1 MTTAGIIRRL
11 SYHPWLIKAVRGV
24 GLRDAARKVYY
35 RWASPHQGV
44 FRTERAGSSAS
55 FITRTPEQLRAVE
68 SGSMEG
74 SLEILAHFLQG
85 GDTFYDV
92 GSHVGVYAILLAKVV
107 GRGGVVVA
115 FEPHRATY
123 GQLLENVRLNG
134 LENVRAFQL
143 ALGENAGEAP
153 LYIGKVTANFS
164 LLPAA
169 IVGSV
174 GANAPSEAVRVVRG
188 DELADVQGL
197 PIPRAVKIDVEGFEY
212 AVLQGL
218 RQTLRNPRCEMVCCE
233 VHPKFLPADVKPAD
247 IIRLLASLGYTRVEG
262 EPSDAPYHLIAY
274 KLATATG
281 ESGTRPVP
289 A

>member
-1 MTTAGIIRRL
+1 L
-11 SYHPWLIKAVRGV
+11 SYHPWFIKAVRGV
-24 GLRDAARKVYY
+24 GLRGPARKAYY
-35 RWASPHQGV
+35 RWASPPQGI
-44 FRTERAGSSAS
+44 FRTERAGSSAC

-68 SGSMEG
+68 SGSMDG
-74 SLEILAHFLQG
+74 SLELLAHFLKG

-92 GSHVGVYAILLAKVV
+92 GSHLGVYAILLAKVV
-107 GRGGVVVA
+107 GRGGLVAA
-115 FEPHRATY
+115 FEPHRDTY
-123 GQLLENVRLNG
+123 GQLLENVSLNN

-143 ALGENAGEAP
+143 ALGDQAGKAP

-164 LLPAA
+164 LLPGA

-188 DELADVQGL
+188 DDIADSEGL

-218 RQTLRNPRCEMVCCE
+218 RRTLRDPQCELVCCE
-233 VHPKFLPADVKPAD
+233 VHPRFLPEEVKPAD
-247 IIRLLASLGYTRVEG
+247 IVRFLASLGYTRVEG